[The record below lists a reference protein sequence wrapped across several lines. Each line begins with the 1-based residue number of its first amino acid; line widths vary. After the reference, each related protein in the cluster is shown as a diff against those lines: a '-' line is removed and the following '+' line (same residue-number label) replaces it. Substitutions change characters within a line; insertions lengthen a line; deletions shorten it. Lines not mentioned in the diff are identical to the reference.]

1 MNICVAP
8 SKNLSK
14 EVDHRY
20 LIDLYEI
27 AHHRISRKYFPH
39 QPDRLGLSADYL

>member
-27 AHHRISRKYFPH
+27 AHHRISRLAENTFRIN
-39 QPDRLGLSADYL
+39 QIG